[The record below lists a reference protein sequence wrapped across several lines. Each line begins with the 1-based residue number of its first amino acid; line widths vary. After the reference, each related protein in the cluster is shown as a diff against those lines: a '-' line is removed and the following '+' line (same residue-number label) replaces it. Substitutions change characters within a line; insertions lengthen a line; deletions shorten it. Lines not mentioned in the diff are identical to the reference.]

1 MEAQLHIINVYLFLK
16 QFNKFASPSLFCPSL
31 SPTYFPSFL
40 SWVFHGSNML
50 PAKHKTSSWVPEG
63 KHACHSGTLSKWAS
77 SSYLKIRS
85 DILHKFVLWVNEII
99 WMHLVIHKHQ
109 SEWWVFQNQK
119 TLHLVFYQSNVFEV
133 PAAVNWRGSLPQLL
147 VSTGPVPHSD
157 SEHRGNYILGI
168 LNKGTKYS
176 GNFQGLGSWCPVH
189 GKPVLLPWGRTDGE
203 HTQPTFPLL
212 QVPQQKSP
220 GGEK

>member
-63 KHACHSGTLSKWAS
+63 QHACHSGTLSKWAS

-85 DILHKFVLWVNEII
+85 DILHKFALWVNEII

-119 TLHLVFYQSNVFEV
+119 TLHLISLLSKWCVWGSCCGQLKRQSA
-133 PAAVNWRGSLPQLL
+133 PAPSQHWSCTSLWL
-147 VSTGPVPHSD
+147 
-157 SEHRGNYILGI
+157 
-168 LNKGTKYS
+168 
-176 GNFQGLGSWCPVH
+176 
-189 GKPVLLPWGRTDGE
+189 RT
-203 HTQPTFPLL
+203 
-212 QVPQQKSP
+212 
-220 GGEK
+220 